1 MNCHQQKQ
9 NHNLQ
14 IFQNGIDSF
23 YWWAYN
29 AIKSGEKMKKKYK
42 NFGGLISWQQV
53 YKAETP

>member
-42 NFGGLISWQQV
+42 NFGGLISCV
-53 YKAETP
+53 AL